1 VSEWNVLTSTVSEG
15 AKIMRNIRHNPR
27 QAGFTLIELTVVIGI
42 IAVLGMASDQTA
54 SLNVVFVPAVQSQP
68 GVSVPAVQQCA
79 LNLAIL
85 DRAGTVLASS
95 TEIVSP
101 NQSRSLIYPPVGKD
115 PTAVELHAVVA
126 VPACPDNSTSCSEA
140 AERAQQACRGLS
152 AHIASSLEIIDNAS
166 GKTVV
171 ALPGMQIS
179 PLN

>member
-1 VSEWNVLTSTVSEG
+1 
-15 AKIMRNIRHNPR
+15 MRYILHNPR
-27 QAGFTLIELTVVIGI
+27 QAGFTLIELTVAIAIV
-42 IAVLGMASDQTA
+42 AVLGMAFDQTA

-85 DRAGTVLASS
+85 DRAGNVLASS
-95 TEIVSP
+95 TEILSS

-126 VPACPDNSTSCSEA
+126 VPTCPDNSTSCSEA
-140 AERAQQACRGLS
+140 AERAQKACRGLS
-152 AHIASSLEIIDNAS
+152 ANIASSLEIIDNAS

-171 ALPGMQIS
+171 ALPAVQIS
-179 PLN
+179 PTN